1 MTFMDRIIAD
11 SLKLW
16 EDAANEDFLE
26 KMGTG
31 TLEKER
37 FYDYI
42 VQDSIYLRDYLK
54 AFAMAI
60 FKSRSLREMQ
70 VFYSVLG
77 FVNDSENA
85 TRLRYLADNGMT
97 DDDVEKVI
105 RKPACAAY
113 TSFLTGTAEKKDIPE
128 ILMAVMPCMLGY
140 HFVFSRLL
148 ERHPGVLDTYY
159 GPLVADY
166 TSSYYKECCDYWTSY
181 CNEVCSGLC
190 EEYGD
195 RLVFPEKHGKD
206 VHQRYQENELAHYGD
221 YHAASCVPK
230 RCERHLTRHLDPEQ
244 HRHSHI
250 YPQRVGSIID
260 QSPIGS
266 EHMGERPWKEHH

>member
-31 TLEKER
+31 TLEKKR

-97 DDDVEKVI
+97 DDDVEKAI

-113 TSFLTGTAEKKDIPE
+113 TSFLTGTAEKEDIPE

-181 CNEVCSGLC
+181 CNEVCSGLD
-190 EEYGD
+190 ESRKE
-195 RLVFPEKHGKD
+195 RLDSLFQEASRHELYFWQMAGGK
-206 VHQRYQENELAHYGD
+206 L
-221 YHAASCVPK
+221 
-230 RCERHLTRHLDPEQ
+230 
-244 HRHSHI
+244 
-250 YPQRVGSIID
+250 
-260 QSPIGS
+260 
-266 EHMGERPWKEHH
+266 

>member
-97 DDDVEKVI
+97 DDDVEKAI

-113 TSFLTGTAEKKDIPE
+113 TSFLTGTAEKEDIQV
-128 ILMAVMPCMLGY
+128 LYMYY
-140 HFVFSRLL
+140 HNL
-148 ERHPGVLDTYY
+148 P
-159 GPLVADY
+159 
-166 TSSYYKECCDYWTSY
+166 SSQW
-181 CNEVCSGLC
+181 
-190 EEYGD
+190 
-195 RLVFPEKHGKD
+195 
-206 VHQRYQENELAHYGD
+206 
-221 YHAASCVPK
+221 
-230 RCERHLTRHLDPEQ
+230 
-244 HRHSHI
+244 
-250 YPQRVGSIID
+250 
-260 QSPIGS
+260 
-266 EHMGERPWKEHH
+266 M